1 MNHAYYFV
9 DTSCCLYNSKFQN
22 AFQRVHIYIR
32 KLLDPKNANSQCQ
45 RCVVLFF
52 CILMFNAGMH
62 ECLEELLT
70 RAKWKLKLEWNISFL
85 WHSTTFSLE
94 FDLI

>member
-1 MNHAYYFV
+1 
-9 DTSCCLYNSKFQN
+9 
-22 AFQRVHIYIR
+22 
-32 KLLDPKNANSQCQ
+32 
-45 RCVVLFF
+45 
-52 CILMFNAGMH
+52 
-62 ECLEELLT
+62 LT